1 MKKMNERIRY
11 AARGLTAGTRARAD
25 LSLTAAMQR
34 AERLGAD
41 IRKNREALATMAMR
55 EGYKPED
62 GRALYEQ
69 IERDVTIHDQLMGFI
84 RDQQEDARA
93 SLSARFNERLDGVAA
108 RNREALGGLF
118 RAMMTQSAP
127 AVEIRN
133 ALSLPTVSS
142 DTATG
147 AYLLPKT
154 VSDQLIRDI
163 VEDDSILAEFE
174 TTAITGLELPRV
186 ATTDVDGDDVDD
198 GTDAPD
204 ASVTA
209 DRLIFGRY
217 PYSKSVPVPNSL
229 LTDTN
234 TAIESYISTRHQE
247 MMRARL
253 CKRAFD
259 TAATGNYTHMSVY
272 HADNKVKNVEGE
284 DLLTGITNALADLPT
299 RPAGV
304 YKVALKMAD
313 WMSLIR
319 TLANGATSLFGAP
332 TKEILGFEPVLSNYV
347 TKPVVGNLKT
357 IHLNFDSAIAYE
369 TERHAKAGTTDF
381 VLRTYF
387 DIHIEQPELLRTVT
401 VTPGG

>member
-11 AARGLTAGTRARAD
+11 AANRLTAGARVHAD
-25 LSLTAAMQR
+25 LNLTAAMQR
-34 AERLGAD
+34 AEKLGAD
-41 IRKNREALATMAMR
+41 IRKNREALAAMAMQD
-55 EGYKPED
+55 GYNPED
-62 GRALYEQ
+62 GRTLYEQ
-69 IERDVTIHDQLMGFI
+69 IERDVRIHDQLMGFI
-84 RDQQEDARA
+84 RDQQDDACA
-93 SLSARFNERLDGVAA
+93 SLSARFNERLNGVAA

-118 RAMMTQSAP
+118 RAMMTQTAP
-127 AVEIRN
+127 SKEIRN

-163 VEDDSILAEFE
+163 VEDDSILEEFE
-174 TTAITGLELPRV
+174 TTSITGLELPRV
-186 ATTDVDGDDVDD
+186 STTDVDGDDVDD
-198 GTDAPD
+198 GNDAPD
-204 ASVTA
+204 ANVTA

-234 TAIESYISTRHQE
+234 TAIEAYISTRHQE

-272 HADNKVKNVEGE
+272 HADNKVKNVEAA
-284 DLLTGITNALADLPT
+284 DLLTGITNALAELPT

-319 TLANGATSLFGAP
+319 TLANGATALFGAP

-347 TKPVVGNLKT
+347 SKPVVGNLKT

-387 DIHIEQPELLRTVT
+387 DIHVEQPDLLRTVT